1 MSKERLEK
9 AKELVESYEMEFLS
23 NHPIFLDED
32 IETLIW
38 MLEQAKRAQELERK
52 LADRDYTNG
61 QYIRLLNRHEN
72 LREALEF
79 YANSAHYEVEVDYE
93 VYIPESKFIK
103 PQEIVTVDGEIM
115 KDYGSKAR
123 EALRGDNHEQTTKG

>member
-1 MSKERLEK
+1 MKNKVKSIERDLERYYETDEIDVDLANRVHSHAERL
-9 AKELVESYEMEFLS
+9 
-23 NHPIFLDED
+23 
-32 IETLIW
+32 IE
-38 MLEQAKRAQELERK
+38 RVQELERK

-61 QYIRLLNRHEN
+61 QYIRLLNRHGN

>member
-38 MLEQAKRAQELERK
+38 MLEQAKRAQELEK
-52 LADRDYTNG
+52 
-61 QYIRLLNRHEN
+61 EN
-72 LREALEF
+72 TGLKQDLKCVSEQLE
-79 YANSAHYEVEVDYE
+79 S
-93 VYIPESKFIK
+93 
-103 PQEIVTVDGEIM
+103 VTDVVWEGE
-115 KDYGSKAR
+115 
-123 EALRGDNHEQTTKG
+123 E